1 VAGSYPEA
9 AGAVNEQLNHRRRNV
24 HFRPENGSRRTR
36 SGPLPDTRRT
46 APGQCE
52 QVLPLTLRGQAT
64 WLSVMTDLAGKTF
77 VITGATSG
85 IGKITARELARRG
98 AHVIL
103 ANRSIEK
110 SKPVVDE
117 LVKETGS
124 AKIEVVQCDLADLAS
139 VRRCAE
145 ELLARNTPIHGLIN
159 NAGLAGSR
167 GTTKDGFELTF
178 GTNHLGHYLLTRL
191 LLDRI
196 KQSGPA
202 RIVNVASASHYQAK
216 RIDWDALRG
225 KTKSRTGLQEY
236 SVSKLANVLFTKELA
251 RRLEGTNVTAYA
263 LHPGVVAT
271 DVWRRVPGPVRWL
284 MKRFMVTPEQG
295 AQTSLRCATDPA
307 LASETGRYYDHDGR
321 EKKPARLAR
330 DEALAQTLWAK
341 SAEWTGLPA

>member
-1 VAGSYPEA
+1 MS
-9 AGAVNEQLNHRRRNV
+9 
-24 HFRPENGSRRTR
+24 S
-36 SGPLPDTRRT
+36 
-46 APGQCE
+46 
-52 QVLPLTLRGQAT
+52 
-64 WLSVMTDLAGKTF
+64 TDLQGKTY
-77 VITGATSG
+77 VITGANTG

-103 ANRSIEK
+103 ACRSADK
-110 SKPVVDE
+110 TQPVIDEIVRETGNDKIE
-117 LVKETGS
+117 LV
-124 AKIEVVQCDLADLAS
+124 ALDLADLGS

-145 ELLARNTPIHGLIN
+145 QLLARNIPIHGLIN

-216 RIDWDALRG
+216 AINWDALRK
-225 KTKSRTGLQEY
+225 KTKSRTGMPEY
-236 SVSKLANVLFTKELA
+236 AVSKLSNVLFTKELA
-251 RRLEGTNVTAYA
+251 RRLEGTSVTTYA

-271 DVWRRVPGPVRWL
+271 DVWRRVPSPVRWV
-284 MKRFMVTPEQG
+284 MKKFMVTPEEG
-295 AQTSLRCATDPA
+295 AQTSIRCATAPE
-307 LASETGRYYDHDGR
+307 LANETGRYYDRDGKER
-321 EKKPARLAR
+321 RPNKLAN
-330 DEALAQTLWAK
+330 DEQLAKELWTR